1 MDIET
6 AQIGDRNR
14 LYTLFV
20 IFVII
25 AKIAL
30 ISKYSHPCG
39 RIAALTTSATEGQSS
54 CR

>member
-1 MDIET
+1 MDIEA

-14 LYTLFV
+14 LYAMFIALA
-20 IFVII
+20 IL

-39 RIAALTTSATEGQSS
+39 RIAGLTTSATEGQSS